1 MVRIYDRKV
10 KYLFVDCN
18 DAVSKIKLAFSGDM
32 VDLPEKAFESA
43 TLNVADF
50 GSFDDDQFE
59 DSTNIDQW
67 ASLALKQS
75 NRQISND
82 IDVKTPK
89 GVRSL
94 MDDGAKENT
103 NFRQTNRKWLAF
115 DDELD
120 EPEVLRNAP
129 TESKEEDVLD
139 QSMDDP
145 ETLRRGTSC
154 YVHPFSYRAPKH
166 NSPTQASRWIKIIA
180 FPWKHKRMMTIQW
193 LRMRTMM
200 MFLPSIWTIVWTIWE
215 DSRLEVTCSSLLHL
229 WMDFRRRRRR
239 RKKKKSKRRHL

>member
-154 YVHPFSYRAPKH
+154 YIHSFHPFSYRTP
-166 NSPTQASRWIKIIA
+166 NIILQ
-180 FPWKHKRMMTIQW
+180 H
-193 LRMRTMM
+193 
-200 MFLPSIWTIVWTIWE
+200 
-215 DSRLEVTCSSLLHL
+215 
-229 WMDFRRRRRR
+229 RRRGG
-239 RKKKKSKRRHL
+239 SK